1 MLIRSRS
8 IAQALVA
15 LWLSTSVTPAALAN
29 IGNVTQA
36 RGNSEVVKKTVKVP
50 SRLQLPIA
58 KMDRVQTGNGRVE
71 IKFIDDST
79 VKVTE
84 HSKLVIDDFV
94 YSGKPSTSRMALKF
108 ASGTARFATG
118 QSGKMNKA
126 NINLRTPTATIGVRG
141 TDFAATVDDFGKS
154 LVILLPEPDGS
165 VGEITVSN
173 AAGFVV
179 LTKAFQ
185 ATIVS
190 TADSKPSR
198 PVILNLTLDMVDNML
213 IVSPAEEA
221 DTGEDTGETR
231 SNILDLS
238 ELDIDFLA
246 KDDLKEDQ
254 LASSDLDINA
264 IDANFLGE
272 DFLDDSLAGGDCV
285 TREGTKLCGTTFG
298 LDNVTQI
305 TSILSGDSIR
315 LVRTLSTTVDVRFK
329 KDENKTLYIDSSGK
343 SFLIEINDPA
353 GGTIINVKQSD

>member
-1 MLIRSRS
+1 MLS
-8 IAQALVA
+8 ISA
-15 LWLSTSVTPAALAN
+15 TPAALAN
-29 IGNVTQA
+29 IGSVTQT
-36 RGNSEVVKKTVKVP
+36 RGTSEVVKKTTKVP
-50 SRLQLPIA
+50 TRPQLPIA
-58 KMDRVQTGNGRVE
+58 KMDRIQTGNGRVE
-71 IKFIDDST
+71 VKFIDDST

-118 QSGKMNKA
+118 QSGKMNKG
-126 NINLRTPTATIGVRG
+126 NINLRTPTATIAVRG

-173 AAGFVV
+173 GAGFVI

-185 ATIVS
+185 ATVVS
-190 TADSKPSR
+190 TADSRPTR
-198 PVILNLTLDMVDNML
+198 PVILNLTLDQIDNML
-213 IVSPAEEA
+213 IVSPAEEI
-221 DTGEDTGETR
+221 DTGEGVQDSRT
-231 SNILDLS
+231 NILDLT
-238 ELDIDFLA
+238 ELDVDFLA
-246 KDDLKEDQ
+246 RDDLREDQ

-264 IDANFLGE
+264 IDADFLGE
-272 DFLDDSLAGGDCV
+272 DFLDDGLGTDTCT

-305 TSILSGDSIR
+305 TTILSGDSIR

-329 KDENKTLYIDSSGK
+329 KDESKALYIDSNGK
-343 SFLIEINDPA
+343 SFMIEINDPA
-353 GGTIINVKQSD
+353 GGTIINVKQGD

>member
-1 MLIRSRS
+1 MLS
-8 IAQALVA
+8 I
-15 LWLSTSVTPAALAN
+15 SVTPAVLAN
-29 IGNVTQA
+29 IGNVTQS
-36 RGNSEVVKKTVKVP
+36 RGNSEIVKKTTKVP
-50 SRLQLPIA
+50 TRLQLPIA
-58 KMDRVQTGNGRVE
+58 KLDRVQTGNGRVE

-118 QSGKMNKA
+118 QSGKMNKG
-126 NINLRTPTATIGVRG
+126 NINLRTPTATIAVRG

-173 AAGFVV
+173 AAGFVI

-190 TADSKPSR
+190 TADSRPSR
-198 PVILNLTLDMVDNML
+198 PVILNLTLDQIDNML
-213 IVSPAEEA
+213 IVSPAEEV
-221 DTGEDTGETR
+221 DTGDNIGETR

-238 ELDIDFLA
+238 ELDVDFLA

-272 DFLDDSLAGGDCV
+272 DFLDDNLAEGDCI
-285 TREGTKLCGTTFG
+285 TREGTKLCGTIFG
-298 LDNVTQI
+298 LDSTTQI
-305 TSILSGDSIR
+305 TTILSGDSIR
-315 LVRTLSTTVDVRFK
+315 LVRTLGTLVDVRFK
-329 KDENKTLYIDSSGK
+329 KDENKTLYIDSNGK
-343 SFLIEINDPA
+343 AFLIEINDPA
-353 GGTIINVKQSD
+353 GGTIINVKQGE

>member
-1 MLIRSRS
+1 MLLI
-8 IAQALVA
+8 
-15 LWLSTSVTPAALAN
+15 SVTPAALAN
-29 IGNVTQA
+29 NIGSVTQV
-36 RGNSEVVKKTVKVP
+36 RGTSEVVKRTAKVP
-50 SRLQLPIA
+50 TRPQLPIA
-58 KMDRVQTGNGRVE
+58 KLDRVQTGNGRVE

-118 QSGKMNKA
+118 QSGKMNKG
-126 NINLRTPTATIGVRG
+126 NINLRTPTATIAVRG

-173 AAGFVV
+173 DAGFVI

-185 ATIVS
+185 ATVVS
-190 TADSKPSR
+190 TADSRPTR
-198 PVILNLTLDMVDNML
+198 PVILNLTLDQIDNML
-213 IVSPAEEA
+213 IVSPAEA
-221 DTGEDTGETR
+221 VDTGEDVSDTR
-231 SNILDLS
+231 TNILDLT
-238 ELDIDFLA
+238 ELDVDFLA
-246 KDDLKEDQ
+246 RDDLREDQ
-254 LASSDLDINA
+254 LASSDLDINT
-264 IDANFLGE
+264 IDSDFLGE
-272 DFLDDSLAGGDCV
+272 DFLDDGLGTDTCT

-298 LDNVTQI
+298 LDNTTQI
-305 TSILSGDSIR
+305 TTILAGDSIR

-329 KDENKTLYIDSSGK
+329 KDENKTLYIDSNGK

-353 GGTIINVKQSD
+353 GGTIINVKQGD

>member
-1 MLIRSRS
+1 MLLI
-8 IAQALVA
+8 
-15 LWLSTSVTPAALAN
+15 SVTPAALAN
-29 IGNVTQA
+29 NIGSVTQV
-36 RGNSEVVKKTVKVP
+36 RGTSEVVKKTAKVP
-50 SRLQLPIA
+50 TRPQLPIA
-58 KMDRVQTGNGRVE
+58 KLDRVQTGNGRVE

-118 QSGKMNKA
+118 QSGRINKS
-126 NINLRTPTATIGVRG
+126 NINLRTPTATIAVRG

-173 AAGFVV
+173 DAGFVI

-185 ATIVS
+185 ATVVS
-190 TADSKPSR
+190 TADSRPTR
-198 PVILNLTLDMVDNML
+198 PVILNLTLDQIDNML
-213 IVSPAEEA
+213 IVSPAEA
-221 DTGEDTGETR
+221 VDTGEDVSDTR
-231 SNILDLS
+231 TNILDLT
-238 ELDIDFLA
+238 ELDVDFLA
-246 KDDLKEDQ
+246 RDDLREDQ

-264 IDANFLGE
+264 IDADFLGE
-272 DFLDDSLAGGDCV
+272 DFLDDGLGTDTCT

-298 LDNVTQI
+298 LDNTTQI
-305 TSILSGDSIR
+305 TTILAGDSIR

-329 KDENKTLYIDSSGK
+329 KDENKTLYIDSNGK

-353 GGTIINVKQSD
+353 GGTIINVKQGD